1 VTDPVAQAL
10 TLFIWFMA
18 AVVLLFLLLIA
29 RMYWVVSSEKTYY
42 WAFLIPIVLFG
53 VAAVRQAFLGGAG
66 ETGDLL
72 ADGFSAVG
80 GVLLIVLCMW
90 LYYRMGSKQK

>member
-1 VTDPVAQAL
+1 
-10 TLFIWFMA
+10 
-18 AVVLLFLLLIA
+18 
-29 RMYWVVSSEKTYY
+29 
-42 WAFLIPIVLFG
+42 VLFG